1 MDVQQRRQR
10 RGGQPSEQ
18 PKRFARRPGSQKN
31 LKGGGR
37 GGKRVKLSAEHEAG
51 LPGRKRRRQ
60 VDEEIESDSI
70 SDNKSVPSA
79 DSESDEG
86 EENTDEERLRVAR
99 QYLRQFAEAAEGR
112 SHGDGAT
119 AALRKGNELEADLAF
134 ESTGENSADTEGEA
148 GEDASGDDLFFNA
161 DAKAAV
167 AEQLKRKAG
176 EKLLSR
182 TLSSV
187 ASGLRFK
194 PSSFFRGHKLP
205 VTCMALPGGGGT
217 QGFGGSAGSSQQHAY
232 TGGKDC
238 CVIRWDLETGSKE
251 VFKGQR
257 NCFGGWGKPA
267 GGADT
272 GRLSGHFRPV
282 LDLCVAPDERLFFS
296 AGAEHTIRG
305 WDPRASNSKCMFE
318 LRGHRG
324 PVTGVRFN
332 GEEGGANEG
341 EAELVSCSADK
352 SLKTWSLSCRSVA
365 NHFYGHATEVNC
377 IDLLQP
383 DKPITGGSDGTLRNW
398 KLAQDTHAAFPPLG
412 SCVDSV
418 AIMSPSLFCC
428 GTQGG
433 LLSLFNS
440 SCKKP
445 LACVRVD
452 AFSGA
457 EKVATAQPR
466 APLRA
471 TGAATSVSALG
482 ALRLTD
488 ALLVGTEGG
497 AVQLWAATQHDRKA
511 GGGSL
516 TAIPGAAAQAGGVV
530 TGLCVSKDNS
540 FAVAAVS
547 TESRLGRWHKS
558 EGAKNGIRVIPF
570 AST

>member
-1 MDVQQRRQR
+1 M
-10 RGGQPSEQ
+10 
-18 PKRFARRPGSQKN
+18 
-31 LKGGGR
+31 
-37 GGKRVKLSAEHEAG
+37 
-51 LPGRKRRRQ
+51 PGRKRRKQ
-60 VDEEIESDSI
+60 VDEEIESDSV
-70 SDNKSVPSA
+70 SENESVPSA
-79 DSESDEG
+79 DSQSDEG
-86 EENTDEERLRVAR
+86 EENTDEARLRVAR
-99 QYLRQFAEAAEGR
+99 QYLRQFAEAAEG
-112 SHGDGAT
+112 GFGGKGAT
-119 AALRKGNELEADLAF
+119 GASRKTGELEADPAF
-134 ESTGENSADTEGEA
+134 DSTGEDSADAEGKSQADSSE
-148 GEDASGDDLFFNA
+148 DDLFLSTE
-161 DAKAAV
+161 AKV
-167 AEQLKRKAG
+167 ALTEQLKRKAG
-176 EKLLSR
+176 EKKLLSK

-187 ASGLRFK
+187 ASSLRFK

-205 VTCMALPGGGGT
+205 VTCVALPGGGGT
-217 QGFGGSAGSSQQHAY
+217 EGFGGSAGSSQQRAY

-238 CVIRWDLETGSKE
+238 CVIRWDLETGSKD

-257 NCFGGWGKPA
+257 NCFRVDSGTAA
-267 GGADT
+267 GNPDAAH
-272 GRLSGHFRPV
+272 LSGHFRPV
-282 LDLCVAPDERLFFS
+282 LDLCVARDERLFLS
-296 AGAEHTIRG
+296 AGADHTIRA

-332 GEEGGANEG
+332 GEREGGGNEG
-341 EAELVSCSADK
+341 EAELVSCSSDK

-398 KLAQDTHAAFPPLG
+398 KDTHAAFPPLG

-452 AFSGA
+452 ASSGG
-457 EKVATAQPR
+457 EKVATTQAS

-471 TGAATSVSALG
+471 TGAATSVSALC

-516 TAIPGAAAQAGGVV
+516 TAIPGVATQAGGVV
-530 TGLCVSKDNS
+530 TSLCVSRDSS

-570 AST
+570 ANS

>member
-1 MDVQQRRQR
+1 MDVQRRRQR
-10 RGGQPSEQ
+10 RGAQPSEQ
-18 PKRFARRPGSQKN
+18 PKRFARRPGSQKP
-31 LKGGGR
+31 LKGGGH
-37 GGKRVKLSAEHEAG
+37 GGKRVKHNAEDEAV
-51 LPGRKRRRQ
+51 LPGRKRRQ
-60 VDEEIESDSI
+60 LDEEIESDSM
-70 SDNKSVPSA
+70 SENESVPSA
-79 DSESDEG
+79 DNESDEG
-86 EENTDEERLRVAR
+86 EETTDEARLRVAR
-99 QYLRQFAEAAEGR
+99 QYLRQFAEAAEGGFR
-112 SHGDGAT
+112 VDGAT
-119 AALRKGNELEADLAF
+119 AASRKANGLEADPAF
-134 ESTGENSADTEGEA
+134 ESTGEDSADAEGETD
-148 GEDASGDDLFFNA
+148 EEASGDDLFLNA
-161 DAKAAV
+161 DEKAAV

-176 EKLLSR
+176 EKKLLSR

-187 ASGLRFK
+187 ASGLSFK

-205 VTCMALPGGGGT
+205 VTCVALPAAGGT
-217 QGFGGSAGSSQQHAY
+217 EGFGGSAGSSQQHAY

-251 VFKGQR
+251 IFKGQR
-257 NCFGGWGKPA
+257 NCFGGGLGKP
-267 GGADT
+267 GGKADT
-272 GRLSGHFRPV
+272 GQLSGHFRPV

-296 AGAEHTIRG
+296 AGADHTIRA
-305 WDPRASNSKCMFE
+305 WDPRASNARCMFE

-332 GEEGGANEG
+332 GEKDGGGHEG

-383 DKPITGGSDGTLRNW
+383 DKPVTGGSDGTLRSW
-398 KLAQDTHAAFPPLG
+398 KDTHAAFPPMG

-418 AIMSPSLFCC
+418 AMLSPSLFCC

-440 SCKKP
+440 SFKKP

-452 AFSGA
+452 ALSGA
-457 EKVATAQPR
+457 EKIATAQPR

-471 TGAATSVSALG
+471 TGAATSVSALC

-516 TAIPGAAAQAGGVV
+516 TAIPGAAAQTGGVV

-570 AST
+570 ANS